1 MLVYQVPLKFRYPF
15 LAQIMWYA
23 ADKYVRLLERN
34 NKELGL
40 NVTPKADQNKED
52 TATAKKRDAG
62 VTPKGKQANKR
73 SARSDVQEDNELTS
87 ASAQEDNKEDDKT
100 NTPGRRRSS
109 RVARNEAIAR
119 QAQENAEKGS
129 AVKSGNK
136 VKEEKTDT
144 EELSRKKG
152 TPKKQ
157 TKGNEAKMEVN
168 GENHDE
174 EGDNDKAGNSSET
187 IEEEDD
193 KVPWRAVYLTR
204 FEVDGLTA
212 LIKRLREWPQATKNV
227 PSEVQDPDGLLERL
241 EVCARVSLNKMK

>member
-1 MLVYQVPLKFRYPF
+1 
-15 LAQIMWYA
+15 MWYA

-40 NVTPKADQNKED
+40 NATPKADQNKQD
-52 TATAKKRDAG
+52 TVAAKKKDAG

-73 SARSDVQEDNELTS
+73 SAGSDVQDGNEKTS
-87 ASAQEDNKEDDKT
+87 ASSQEDNKEDDKT
-100 NTPGRRRSS
+100 DTTGRRRSS

-129 AVKSGNK
+129 AVKSVNK

-157 TKGNEAKMEVN
+157 AKGNDAKLEVN

-174 EGDNDKAGNSSET
+174 EGDNDKAVNSSET
-187 IEEEDD
+187 NEEEG
-193 KVPWRAVYLTR
+193 KTPWRAVYLTR

-212 LIKRLREWPQATKNV
+212 LIKRLREWPQAKKNV

-241 EVCARVSLNKMK
+241 EVCANFSQNKMN

>member
-1 MLVYQVPLKFRYPF
+1 
-15 LAQIMWYA
+15 MWYA

-40 NVTPKADQNKED
+40 KPTPKADQNKQD

-62 VTPKGKQANKR
+62 VTPKGKQASKR
-73 SARSDVQEDNELTS
+73 SARSDVLEDDEKTS
-87 ASAQEDNKEDDKT
+87 ASIQEENKEDDKT
-100 NTPGRRRSS
+100 DTPGRRRSS

-129 AVKSGNK
+129 AVKTGNK

-157 TKGNEAKMEVN
+157 SKGNEAKVEVN

-174 EGDNDKAGNSSET
+174 GDNDEAVNSSET
-187 IEEEDD
+187 NEEED
-193 KVPWRAVYLTR
+193 KTPWRAVYLTR

-212 LIKRLREWPQATKNV
+212 LIERLREWPHAKKNV
-227 PSEVQDPDGLLERL
+227 PSEIEDPYGLLERL
-241 EVCARVSLNKMK
+241 EVCANFSRNKMK

>member
-1 MLVYQVPLKFRYPF
+1 
-15 LAQIMWYA
+15 MWYA

-40 NVTPKADQNKED
+40 KPTPKADQNKQD
-52 TATAKKRDAG
+52 TTTAKKRDAG
-62 VTPKGKQANKR
+62 VTPKGKQASKR
-73 SARSDVQEDNELTS
+73 SARSHVLEDDEKTS
-87 ASAQEDNKEDDKT
+87 ASIQEENKEDDKT
-100 NTPGRRRSS
+100 DTPGRRRSS

-129 AVKSGNK
+129 VVKTGNK

-157 TKGNEAKMEVN
+157 SKGNEAKVEIN

-174 EGDNDKAGNSSET
+174 GDNDEAVNSSET
-187 IEEEDD
+187 NEEED
-193 KVPWRAVYLTR
+193 KTPWRAVYLTR

-212 LIKRLREWPQATKNV
+212 LIERLREWPHAKKNV
-227 PSEVQDPDGLLERL
+227 PSEIEDPYGLLERL
-241 EVCARVSLNKMK
+241 EVCANFSRNKMK

>member
-40 NVTPKADQNKED
+40 NATPKADDNKKD
-52 TATAKKRDAG
+52 TATAKKNDAA
-62 VTPKGKQANKR
+62 VTPKGKQSNKR
-73 SARSDVQEDNELTS
+73 SARSDVQEDSEKVS
-87 ASAQEDNKEDDKT
+87 ASAQEDNKEDDRT
-100 NTPGRRRSS
+100 DTPGRRRSS

-119 QAQENAEKGS
+119 QAHENAEKES

-136 VKEEKTDT
+136 GKEEKIDT

-157 TKGNEAKMEVN
+157 AKGNEAKVEVN

-174 EGDNDKAGNSSET
+174 EDDKAVNSSET
-187 IEEEDD
+187 NEEENTA
-193 KVPWRAVYLTR
+193 WRAVYLTR

-212 LIKRLREWPQATKNV
+212 LIKRLREWPQAKKNV
-227 PSEVQDPDGLLERL
+227 PSEVEDPDGLLERL
-241 EVCARVSLNKMK
+241 EVCSNFSRNKMK

>member
-34 NKELGL
+34 TKELGL
-40 NVTPKADQNKED
+40 NTTPKADHNKQD
-52 TATAKKRDAG
+52 TATAKKIDAG
-62 VTPKGKQANKR
+62 VTPKGKQSNKR
-73 SARSDVQEDNELTS
+73 SARSDVQEDNEKTS

-100 NTPGRRRSS
+100 DTPGRRRSS

-129 AVKSGNK
+129 AVKSGDK

-144 EELSRKKG
+144 EELTRNKG

-157 TKGNEAKMEVN
+157 AKGNEAKVEVN

-174 EGDNDKAGNSSET
+174 GDNDKAVNSSET
-187 IEEEDD
+187 NEED
-193 KVPWRAVYLTR
+193 KTPWRAVYLTR
-204 FEVDGLTA
+204 FEIDGLTA
-212 LIKRLREWPQATKNV
+212 LIKRLREWPQAKKNV
-227 PSEVQDPDGLLERL
+227 PSEVEDPDGLLERL
-241 EVCARVSLNKMK
+241 EVCANFSRNKMKQ

>member
-40 NVTPKADQNKED
+40 NTTPKTDQNKQD
-52 TATAKKRDAG
+52 TAAAKKNDAG
-62 VTPKGKQANKR
+62 VTPKGKQSNKRSER
-73 SARSDVQEDNELTS
+73 SARSGVQEDNEKTS

-100 NTPGRRRSS
+100 DTPGRRRSS

-144 EELSRKKG
+144 EELSRTKG

-157 TKGNEAKMEVN
+157 AKGNEAKVEVN

-174 EGDNDKAGNSSET
+174 DDNDKAVNSSET
-187 IEEEDD
+187 NEED
-193 KVPWRAVYLTR
+193 KTPWRAVYLTR
-204 FEVDGLTA
+204 FEVDGLTT
-212 LIKRLREWPQATKNV
+212 LIKRLREWPQAKRNV
-227 PSEVQDPDGLLERL
+227 PSEVEDPDGVLERL
-241 EVCARVSLNKMK
+241 EV